1 MSKMLTLAV
10 LSLLL
15 ASCGAKP
22 DAVEDF
28 RFLTPRPFGY
38 VIGDEIHHRI
48 ELHAKAG
55 AEIAPGSLPVQGT
68 LNRWLNLNRVEV
80 EQKTAGAGRDF
91 RIDLYYQAFY
101 APQEV
106 KMLTIPGF
114 ELTLAAGKSQFSQ
127 TVPPWHFT
135 LSPLHE
141 LAVRKDDGGE
151 YIRPDALP
159 PAVAAPPAAQMLGF
173 LVALS
178 LASAAGLAVLYGKLA
193 VFPRRLIFKTAYQ
206 RLRRAEADE
215 FAASLDIFHQALNRL
230 YRKPLF
236 RAGLAD
242 FFRQFPAYRGLEAHI
257 LWFFDCS
264 DAYFFAAQ
272 PEAVS
277 TGERERLR
285 QLCRDCRE
293 IERNRV

>member
-1 MSKMLTLAV
+1 MSKVLTTAV
-10 LSLLL
+10 LCLLL
-15 ASCGAKP
+15 ASCGGKP
-22 DAVEDF
+22 DAVVDF
-28 RFLTPRPFGY
+28 KFLTPRPFGY

-55 AEIAPGSLPVQGT
+55 AEIAPGSLPVQGM

-80 EQKTAGAGRDF
+80 QRQTAGAGRDYQ
-91 RIDLYYQAFY
+91 IDLYYQAFY

-114 ELTLAAGKSQFSQ
+114 ELTLAVGKLQFNQ

-159 PAVAAPPAAQMLGF
+159 PAIEAPAAAQMLP
-173 LVALS
+173 LAIAVL
-178 LASAAGLAVLYGKLA
+178 LASAAGLAVLNGKLA
-193 VFPRRLIFKTAYQ
+193 VFPRKLIFKTAYQ
-206 RLRRAEADE
+206 RLCRAEAYE
-215 FAASLDIFHQALNRL
+215 FAVSLDIFHQALNRL
-230 YRKPLF
+230 HQKPLF

-242 FFRQFPAYRGLEAHI
+242 FFQRFPAYRGQEAHI
-257 LWFFDCS
+257 MWFFDCS
-264 DAYFFAAQ
+264 DACFFAAD
-272 PEAVS
+272 AKTVS
-277 TGERERLR
+277 SAERERLK

-293 IERNRV
+293 IERNRI